1 MVLRRIQGKADIC
14 QINCSIHSRL
24 RLFPYSEVIHR
35 SITFKL
41 TKGYKKVKEKLVTI
55 QFDVFVLSFNKFV
68 LLSETVSAINRVGA
82 CYFLHAS
89 S

>member
-1 MVLRRIQGKADIC
+1 MVLRRKDGKADIC
-14 QINCSIHSRL
+14 QLNYSIHSKL
-24 RLFPYSEVIHR
+24 RFFPYSEVIHG
-35 SITFKL
+35 STKFKP

-68 LLSETVSAINRVGA
+68 LLSETISAINRVGA
-82 CYFLHAS
+82 FYFLHAS

>member
-1 MVLRRIQGKADIC
+1 MVLRRIHGKVDIY
-14 QINCSIHSRL
+14 QINYGIHSKL
-24 RLFPYSEVIHR
+24 RLFPYSEVIHG
-35 SITFKL
+35 STTFKL

-68 LLSETVSAINRVGA
+68 LLTETISAINGVGA